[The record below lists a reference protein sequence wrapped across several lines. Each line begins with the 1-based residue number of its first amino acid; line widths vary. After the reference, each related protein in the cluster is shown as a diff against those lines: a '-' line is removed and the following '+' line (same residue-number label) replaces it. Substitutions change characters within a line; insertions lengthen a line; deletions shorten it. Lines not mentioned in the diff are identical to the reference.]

1 MQNALHST
9 QSGVAHHTTF
19 IPTPDASR
27 LINNYSDFYNKPFQQ
42 PKSLIR
48 HSIPM
53 EEAIGCLYN
62 MDEQDD
68 IFFAEYTKELKEGK
82 IKEEAKINEDQF
94 EEVMY
99 ALENLTNQKVN

>member
-1 MQNALHST
+1 MS
-9 QSGVAHHTTF
+9 HHTTF
-19 IPTPDASR
+19 IPTPDASK
-27 LINNYSDFYNKPFQQ
+27 LIKNYSDYYVKPFHQ

-68 IFFAEYTKELKEGK
+68 IFFEEYTKELKEGK
-82 IKEEAKINEDQF
+82 IKEEAKIDEDQF
-94 EEVMY
+94 EKVMY
-99 ALENLTNQKVN
+99 ALETLTNQKVII